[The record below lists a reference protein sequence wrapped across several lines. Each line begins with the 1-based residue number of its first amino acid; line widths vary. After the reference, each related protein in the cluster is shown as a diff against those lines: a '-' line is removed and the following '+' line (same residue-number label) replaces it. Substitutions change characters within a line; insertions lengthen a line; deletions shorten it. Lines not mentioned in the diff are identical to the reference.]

1 MQDVLIIGLE
11 HGPSDGA
18 MRRAQYVGR
27 WSARPRLRGVQCRHE
42 RVPESFRAQQKYL
55 KTSAHILPLI
65 RYPDWPSAQKCIS
78 LLRSASLQ

>member
-55 KTSAHILPLI
+55 KTSAPQHTSYRSFGTRTGHQL
-65 RYPDWPSAQKCIS
+65 RNASAY
-78 LLRSASLQ
+78 